1 MPDNE
6 SEVRPWG
13 SFTVLDDAATHVAVK
28 AERSLLHAL
37 RGGCLAPV
45 GAWGRIESDGQL
57 HLSAVVL
64 KADGSK
70 RLFVEHSAAVT
81 EAASL
86 GETAARDL
94 LSQGAAQ
101 LIADSRSSPGHIAPH

>member
-1 MPDNE
+1 LQLLAK
-6 SEVRPWG
+6 
-13 SFTVLDDAATHVAVK
+13 LDDPPTHAAVE

-45 GAWGRIESDGQL
+45 GAWGRIEADGRL

-70 RLFVEHSAAVT
+70 RLFVEHTAAAA
-81 EAASL
+81 EAAL

-94 LSQGAAQ
+94 LQQGAAQ